1 MSSIPYHEHTFV
13 IPTATTEEIA
23 AGIVSDKAV
32 TPDQLLP
39 VLESLDFSEAMPKLI
54 YDPNNVAGDVFDMDN
69 MVEGA
74 TNLILTAAE
83 RALIASAVQTGDA
96 LVAADIGTT
105 VQAWDAQLDSLSSAS
120 ANGVSL
126 VTAADYA
133 AMRALLD
140 LEAGTDFYSKAGA
153 DAAFQPLDSDLTS
166 IAALSTASYGRSL
179 LTLANAAALA
189 AEVDPYFLTPSEG
202 NAAYQP
208 LDSDLTALAALAA
221 TAGMLARTGAG
232 AFAVRTL
239 TAPAAGITVSN
250 GDGASG
256 NPTLALANDL
266 SALEALGSTGLA
278 ARTATDTWAQR
289 TITGTANHI
298 SVTNGNGVSGNPT
311 LDIGSSV
318 ALLDTE
324 DQTIAGGG
332 RVTVKDLGNLS
343 GTTIT
348 PDPGDRPIQKITNNG
363 AGTIAPGSNNGCYIL
378 IVKNTTGAGAITTS
392 GWQDVSGEAFDTT
405 TTSEFVCHCTITA
418 DLSAMVINKVA

>member
-1 MSSIPYHEHTFV
+1 MSNIPYHEHTFV

-23 AGIVSDKAV
+23 AGLISDKAV

-39 VLESLDFSEAMPKLI
+39 VLESLEFSEAMSKLI
-54 YDPNNVAGDVFDMDN
+54 YDPNNVAADVFDMDN

-83 RALIASAVQTGDA
+83 RALIASAIQPGGTVTVADDPYDA
-96 LVAADIGTT
+96 TT
-105 VQAWDAQLDSLSSAS
+105 WNGSTQVPTKNAVRDKIELLLATTLPAS
-120 ANGVSL
+120 
-126 VTAADYA
+126 Y
-133 AMRALLD
+133 
-140 LEAGTDFYSKAGA
+140 
-153 DAAFQPLDSDLTS
+153 QPLDSDLTA
-166 IAALSTASYGRSL
+166 IAALATASYGRSL
-179 LTLANAAALA
+179 LTMANAAALA
-189 AEVDPYFLTPSEG
+189 TEVDPYFLTPSEG

-221 TAGMLARTGAG
+221 TAGLLARTGAG
-232 AFAVRTL
+232 AFSVRTL

-278 ARTATDTWAQR
+278 ARTAADTWAQR

-311 LDIGSSV
+311 LDVGSSV